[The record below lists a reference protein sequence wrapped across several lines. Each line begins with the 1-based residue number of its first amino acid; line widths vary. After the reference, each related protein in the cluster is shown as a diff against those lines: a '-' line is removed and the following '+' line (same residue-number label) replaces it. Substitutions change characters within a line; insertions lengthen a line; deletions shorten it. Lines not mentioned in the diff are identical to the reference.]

1 MTTPPRNTALP
12 LIFGTEYSVQNNC
25 YFFFTG
31 TFLAS
36 FAEVAFSGSEPL
48 GFFGFTISAFWVL
61 LFGVFIAFVFAEY
74 DIFVNVNTL
83 VA

>member
-1 MTTPPRNTALP
+1 MASP
-12 LIFGTEYSVQNNC
+12 LISGTEYSVQNNC
-25 YFFFTG
+25 YFFLTG

-48 GFFGFTISAFWVL
+48 GFFGSTISAFWVL
-61 LFGVFIAFVFAEY
+61 FFGVFMAFVFAED

-83 VA
+83 MAK